1 MLRKI
6 KREIAKGRMRD
17 MGLDQINRRMSIRK
31 DDTLVKNCVLAMQ
44 KTKNGRRRLINIY
57 AKNPPIWKRIIEG
70 DLKKEG
76 DRAFARASLERGGDP
91 YCRKGSKKSKRIL
104 RKIATAKES

>member
-17 MGLDQINRRMSIRK
+17 MGLDHINLRMHIRK
-31 DDTLVKNCVLAMQ
+31 NDTLVKECVLALQ

-57 AKNPPIWKRIIEG
+57 AKNPPLWKRIIEG
-70 DLKKEG
+70 DLKKDG
-76 DRAFARASLERGGDP
+76 DKAFARASLERGGDP
-91 YCRKGSKKSKRIL
+91 YGRKAHKKSKRIL
-104 RKIATAKES
+104 RKISTNEA